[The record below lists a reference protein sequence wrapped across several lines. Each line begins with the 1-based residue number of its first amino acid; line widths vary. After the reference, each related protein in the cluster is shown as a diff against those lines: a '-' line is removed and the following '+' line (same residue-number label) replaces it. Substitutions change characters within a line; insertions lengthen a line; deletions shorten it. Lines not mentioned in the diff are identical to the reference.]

1 MPLTREERETI
12 IRTDEASDWV
22 NIWTCSRSHMNHI
35 KKDERYEILSES
47 WDDESFHIEARVPKK
62 NYNIMGGMKRRIS
75 DEQKEAMRARMQER
89 IKENAKEGLDAFG
102 NPLKDKEES
111 DNDD

>member
-1 MPLTREERETI
+1 
-12 IRTDEASDWV
+12 
-22 NIWTCSRSHMNHI
+22 
-35 KKDERYEILSES
+35 
-47 WDDESFHIEARVPKK
+47 
-62 NYNIMGGMKRRIS
+62 MGGMKRRIS

-89 IKENAKEGLDAFG
+89 IEENAKEGLDAFG

>member
-22 NIWTCSRSHMNHI
+22 NVWTCSRPHMNRI
-35 KKDERYEILSES
+35 KKDERYEIISES

-75 DEQKEAMRARMQER
+75 DEQKEVMRARMQER

-102 NPLKDKEES
+102 NPLKEKEES
-111 DNDD
+111 DNDW

>member
-1 MPLTREERETI
+1 MSITREERETI